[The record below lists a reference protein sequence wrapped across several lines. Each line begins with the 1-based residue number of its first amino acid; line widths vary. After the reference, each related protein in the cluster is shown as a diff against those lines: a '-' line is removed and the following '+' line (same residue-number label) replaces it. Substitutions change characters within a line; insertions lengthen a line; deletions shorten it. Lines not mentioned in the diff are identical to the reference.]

1 MPRPARNLSR
11 EDRRFFWKFVGG
23 LYGLYAALMIVAVSV
38 FVANHVAKN
47 LALEPAAALRGA
59 KPDLTTAR

>member
-1 MPRPARNLSR
+1 MSRPARNLSR

-38 FVANHVAKN
+38 FVANHVSKN
-47 LALEPAAALRGA
+47 LALEPAAALRA
-59 KPDLTTAR
+59 NEREIVR